1 MDGLLSLPLTLQ
13 KWGTKH
19 PTYKHS
25 YLEVVAC
32 CDDRLSV
39 VLIRWWSRS
48 SAFPKIHPPD
58 SSAAKLLIIIFC
70 HLFIVSTN
78 QLKAYLSGKWTHLIC
93 QHDMSYVKIGPY
105 PICLPTW
112 RGRDYV
118 PIQQPAI
125 RGQLKSL
132 VFAFVGSHV
141 VQRFTVDGLDWS
153 VRTAGWRSSRWWRQT
168 HL

>member
-1 MDGLLSLPLTLQ
+1 MDDVSSLPLTLR

-19 PTYKHS
+19 PRYERCH
-25 YLEVVAC
+25 LELMAWF
-32 CDDRLSV
+32 DDRLSV

-48 SAFPKIHPPD
+48 SAFPNIHPPD
-58 SSAAKLLIIIFC
+58 SMMSAAKLLIIIFC

-105 PICLPTW
+105 PICLLTW

-118 PIQQPAI
+118 PIRQPAI
-125 RGQLKSL
+125 RGQLKSF
-132 VFAFVGSHV
+132 VFAFGGSHV
-141 VQRFTVDGLDWS
+141 VPFCFTVDGLDQS
-153 VRTAGWRSSRWWRQT
+153 VRTAGRRSSRRWR
-168 HL
+168 